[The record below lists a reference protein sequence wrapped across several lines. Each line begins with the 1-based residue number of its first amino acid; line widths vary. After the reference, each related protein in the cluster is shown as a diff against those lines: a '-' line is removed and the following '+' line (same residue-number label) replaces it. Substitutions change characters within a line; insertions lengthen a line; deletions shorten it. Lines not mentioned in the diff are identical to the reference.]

1 MRDYNGIINI
11 SEPEDDYSIYIMY
24 SSDNTDKSIYIGLTK
39 NTKQR
44 VYYHSIDRKRKEN
57 INKPLYIWLNNTIDE
72 AKKNI
77 IFEVIEEQLSE
88 NDAFTKEI
96 QYVNEYK
103 SKGYFVLNITNGG
116 KGNNKQRT
124 STTKQLLSLRNK
136 ERTEKGWKSPNRK
149 KVYKYNIDN
158 VLLSEYA
165 CVTEAALK
173 ENVSPSSVGEW
184 CRKDKQPRNNFI
196 WSYVKL
202 N

>member
-11 SEPEDDYSIYIMY
+11 SEPKDDYSIYIMY
-24 SSDNTDKSIYIGLTK
+24 SSDLEYKSIYIGVTK
-39 NTKQR
+39 NAKQR

-57 INKPLYIWLNNTIDE
+57 INKPLYIWLNNTIDKS
-72 AKKNI
+72 KKNV

-88 NDAFTKEI
+88 NQAFIKEM

-103 SKGYFVLNITNGG
+103 SKGHCVLNITNGG

-124 STTKQLLSLRNK
+124 SSTKQLLSLRNK

-158 VLLSEYA
+158 VLLNEYD
-165 CVTEAALK
+165 CVTEASLK

-196 WSYVKL
+196 WSYIKL